1 LKKVGGFLTEET
13 MIEISYDNVMNG
25 LDKGLH
31 MNCICENMLQVDY
44 LFHNAKDLW
53 HIKGFSL
60 VKRVERAIE
69 YGPGDDKITI
79 KFSSYEQIL
88 PDRYRG
94 FRGVFLIHPYLLE
107 EGHLFRINELVHNL
121 DQHNERYL
129 EQWRA

>member
-1 LKKVGGFLTEET
+1 

-31 MNCICENMLQVDY
+31 MNCICENMRQVD
-44 LFHNAKDLW
+44 
-53 HIKGFSL
+53 
-60 VKRVERAIE
+60 
-69 YGPGDDKITI
+69 
-79 KFSSYEQIL
+79 
-88 PDRYRG
+88 
-94 FRGVFLIHPYLLE
+94 YLLE